1 MAYLTFNKA
10 ELVNLEYALQREIFA
25 TNRAG
30 GYCSTT
36 IVGCN
41 TRKYHGLLVVPLD
54 QFNGEN
60 HVLLSG
66 VDETIVQHNKAF
78 NLGIHSYGPLYEPRG
93 HKYIVDFE
101 MDKNTAITFGV
112 GGVLLRKELLLAHN
126 KDQILLRYT
135 LLEAHSPTLL
145 RLKPFLAF
153 RNAHGLTK
161 ANMEVNT
168 KYSPIENG
176 VGYQLYPHFPMLH
189 IQLNTKCEFI
199 SNPDWYYGIT
209 YQEEARRGFESQED
223 LFVPG
228 YFETT
233 IKKGQSIVFS
243 ASLTRE
249 RPKLLDGFFVSELE
263 QRPPRDSYR
272 HCLDLASQQFIIH
285 RNGNAHVMAGYPWN
299 GYFALDTFVALPGL
313 TLSEKEGA
321 QTCKAVLDTMMLKNP
336 GTIESADASLWF
348 FWTLQKYVE
357 VTQDPI
363 ALWSQ
368 YGHSMKEILTGYQL
382 GANPSIHL
390 HQNGLIWAEEPGKAL
405 TWMNAQVQGVPV
417 TPRSGY
423 QVEVNALWY
432 NAVMFTLEM
441 AQLNGDN
448 EFVAHWAEI
457 PKRTKECF
465 MQAFWVES
473 RRHLADFVGPQ
484 GQNIFMRPNQLFAC
498 SLPYSP
504 ISDEVKVMVL
514 KAIESELLT
523 PKGIRTLSPKNPLYL
538 GFYEGNQETR
548 DKAYHQGT
556 VRPWLI
562 GNYIEAC
569 FMLYGPIFADKA
581 KELLQGFEEDI
592 AIHGICS
599 IAEVYDGD
607 PPHQPHGC
615 PSSAASVAEVLRS
628 LRLIESHISSLLQNN
643 LQPPTPNPQ

>member
-30 GYCSTT
+30 GYCNTT

-41 TRKYHGLLVVPLD
+41 TRKYHGLLVAPIE
-54 QFNGEN
+54 QFGGEN
-60 HVLLSG
+60 HILLSG
-66 VDETIVQHNKAF
+66 VDETIVQHDKAF
-78 NLGIHSYGPLYEPRG
+78 NLGIHRYGSVYEPRG

-101 MDKNTAITFGV
+101 MDKNTAITYRV
-112 GGVLLRKELLLAHN
+112 GGVLLRKEILLAHN

-135 LLEAHSPTLL
+135 LLEAHSPTVL

-153 RNAHGLTK
+153 RNAHRLTQ

-168 KYSPIENG
+168 KYVPVENG
-176 VGYQLYPHFPMLH
+176 IGSQLYAPFPMLLM
-189 IQLNTKCEFI
+189 QLNVKNEFI
-199 SNPDWYYGIT
+199 SNPDWYYGVT

-228 YFETT
+228 YFETP
-233 IKKGQSIVFS
+233 IKKGQSITFS
-243 ASLTRE
+243 ASLTPE
-249 RPKLLDGFFVSELE
+249 NPKLLEGFFDRELE

-272 HCLDLASQQFIIH
+272 HCLELASQQFIVH

-313 TLSEKEGA
+313 TLSVKEGVK
-321 QTCKAVLDTMMLKNP
+321 TCKAVLDTMMQKSP
-336 GTIESADASLWF
+336 SKIESADASLWY

-357 VTQDPI
+357 VTKDPL
-363 ALWSQ
+363 ALWTQFGS
-368 YGHSMKEILTGYQL
+368 SMKEILVGYES
-382 GANPSIHL
+382 GANPAIRL
-390 HQNGLIWAEEPGKAL
+390 HENGLIWAEAPLKAL
-405 TWMNAQVQGVPV
+405 TWMNAQVEGVPV

-432 NAVMFTLEM
+432 NAVMFALEI
-441 AQLNGDN
+441 ARQAGDN
-448 EFVAHWAEI
+448 EFVKQWEEI
-457 PKRTKECF
+457 PERTKANF
-465 MQAFWVES
+465 MRAFWVES
-473 RRHLADFVGPQ
+473 RKHLADYVGPE

-504 ISDEVKVMVL
+504 LSEEVKAMVL

-523 PKGIRTLSPKNPLYL
+523 PKGLRTLSPKNSLYMGL
-538 GFYEGNQETR
+538 YEGDQEER
-548 DKAYHQGT
+548 DRAYHQGT

-562 GNYIEAC
+562 GHYIEAC
-569 FMLYGPIFADKA
+569 LMLRGNMFADQA
-581 KELLQGFEEDI
+581 KELLKGFEEDI
-592 AIHGICS
+592 AIHGIGS

-628 LRLIESHISSLLQNN
+628 LRLIESYNN
-643 LQPPTPNPQ
+643 PTTL